1 MNKTFILRRTQVARA
16 ARREV
21 WPEARNRT
29 IPSFTRLVIGCCA
42 GLVAFGC
49 GDQTP
54 DEGAGIQ
61 GTGGVVARVDGGRG
75 GAGADD
81 GKTGAVAGGS
91 AAGGTRNSE
100 PTGAGVG
107 STGGSAAPATGGSS
121 SVSGAAG
128 AATGGASSSGTGGIA
143 SSPGAGSG
151 GAGAGGTTGTSGSG
165 GVGGTAAGGAGKAG
179 GSAGS
184 GGASSAVEDLLPP
197 RVLNVTASEA
207 RHQHSFRAKAADP
220 EVSFNDNTQ
229 IAVLDNRATT
239 LMGKLVLPFGGA
251 GVNSGTLTGAGEFC
265 ARRGFHV
272 LAIATFQD
280 YDIVSR
286 GPDFFGNARRT
297 AFEGVL
303 HTREGEFANIAMTPA
318 GGVAQRT
325 QKALQYLHS
334 MFPEEDWGY
343 YLQEDGSVRW
353 SDVIFTGMSHGAS
366 NSARFGFLVRASR
379 VVSSSGPRDNLCT
392 RVDLANCGGDVAT
405 WFSETPKT
413 PIDRFY
419 AITGRSDSQHTQ
431 HLFAM
436 EKLGYVGKAMELQ
449 GSQPPYGNTHRL
461 IANAGHVDFC
471 GDNAYAAACN
481 YVFGVP
487 PENQAGTAP

>member
-1 MNKTFILRRTQVARA
+1 MNRTFLFRRA
-16 ARREV
+16 AQVSPAARPEV
-21 WPEARNRT
+21 RSKATNRT
-29 IPSFTRLVIGCCA
+29 IPSRTRIMIGCAA
-42 GLVAFGC
+42 GLVVLGC
-49 GDQTP
+49 DDQTP
-54 DEGAGIQ
+54 DDGAGIR
-61 GTGGVVARVDGGRG
+61 GSSGVVAGAGGTRA
-75 GAGADD
+75 GAGADG
-81 GKTGAVAGGS
+81 GKGGGVAGGS
-91 AAGGTRNSE
+91 ATGGTRNSE
-100 PTGAGVG
+100 PTGAGGG

-121 SVSGAAG
+121 NVSGAAG

-143 SSPGAGSG
+143 SSAGVGSGGMGAGGTTSMSGSG
-151 GAGAGGTTGTSGSG
+151 GAG
-165 GVGGTAAGGAGKAG
+165 GTAAGSAGKAG
-179 GSAGS
+179 D
-184 GGASSAVEDLLPP
+184 GGAGIANGDLLPP
-197 RVLNVTASEA
+197 RLLNVTASEA

-229 IAVLDNRATT
+229 IAVLDNRAAT
-239 LMGKLVLPFGGA
+239 LMGKLVLPFAGA
-251 GVNSGTLTGAGEFC
+251 GVNTGTLTGAGEFC

-318 GGVAQRT
+318 DGVAQRT
-325 QKALQYLHS
+325 QKALQHLHS

-436 EKLGYVGKAMELQ
+436 EKLSYVGKATELQ
-449 GSQPPYGNTHRL
+449 GSEPPYGNTHRL

-471 GDNAYAAACN
+471 GDNAYTAACN

-487 PENQAGTAP
+487 PENLAGTAP